1 MNYEYNITIEHQDT
15 DKEIDK
21 VCNIAFQA
29 GKDCMGYGFH
39 EGGATEFGLYGK
51 FSDMVRV
58 YSALK
63 NNGYKP
69 IAKEV
74 EEGDND

>member
-15 DKEIDK
+15 DKEINK
-21 VCNIAFQA
+21 VCNIAFLS
-29 GKDCMGYGFH
+29 GKGHVGCGFH
-39 EGGATEFGLYGK
+39 ERGITNFYVDGK

-69 IAKEV
+69 TAKEV
-74 EEGDND
+74 EEND